1 MALLHDPTAEAVWAL
16 LRERYPEEALDLD
29 VDLALDLNVDSFG
42 WMEIAVAL
50 QDRLDIH
57 LSEADIAGIQTIRE
71 LLRVAIERRSGAL
84 APPHEEPA
92 TATDFERWLTPTGAL
107 LTALALALYGLNRLL
122 MRGVFRVRVA
132 SAATLPKT
140 GAFVITPNHV
150 SDLDGMAIAAAL
162 PW

>member
-92 TATDFERWLTPTGAL
+92 TGPISSVGSLRRARC
-107 LTALALALYGLNRLL
+107 
-122 MRGVFRVRVA
+122 
-132 SAATLPKT
+132 
-140 GAFVITPNHV
+140 
-150 SDLDGMAIAAAL
+150 
-162 PW
+162 